1 LNDEQLIFDAQERW
15 WVARLNRSPLVAHSF
30 PESVRLVD
38 CSLREGEEYPN
49 VRMTLETKL
58 EIVEASAALGFDEM
72 EVGYPGA
79 IDEHYAEVQAMRDR
93 GISARL
99 ASHTRIYT
107 PDDEWKEEISR
118 AVECGSDVLTFV
130 GWASDALCEATPWL
144 PPDAVAERIG
154 RCVEYAKGLG
164 AEVSV
169 GLADCV
175 RTPLE
180 RIDACYAA
188 AAKAGA
194 DRVYVYDGMGAATP
208 HSIAFLVRWVKQST
222 GCLPIALHCHNDYG
236 LSMAN
241 VLAGVGAGAT
251 VIDTVPGGLGDQTGI
266 SPLEQVAFALE
277 LLYDVRTGINL
288 EGVPGFC
295 RQVIDAAGAQL
306 AAHAPL
312 LGENVGRHQ
321 LDSHIA
327 TVLRGSW
334 YSWENIDPAF
344 LGTTR
349 RLEFASG
356 KVRRGRAGAVRAI
369 LDRGGLTATDGQIGE
384 MQSRLRETISS
395 RGTVDERA
403 LASIVREVLDA

>member
-1 LNDEQLIFDAQERW
+1 LNDKQLIFDEQDRW
-15 WVARLNRSPLVAHSF
+15 WVARLNRSPLVAHGL

-49 VRMTLETKL
+49 AHMSFEKKL

-79 IDEHYAEVQAMRDR
+79 IDEHYAEVSAMRER
-93 GISARL
+93 GITARL

-107 PDDEWKEEISR
+107 PDDEWKEEVER
-118 AVECGSDVLTFV
+118 AVECGSDVLTLV
-130 GWASDALCEATPWL
+130 GWASEAMCEATPWL
-144 PPDAVAERIG
+144 PPDAVAERIAA
-154 RCVEYAKGLG
+154 CVEYAKRIG

-175 RTPLE
+175 RTPLD
-180 RIDACYAA
+180 RIDACYSA

-208 HSIAFLVRWVKQST
+208 HSIAFLVRWVKEST
-222 GCLPIALHCHNDYG
+222 GDLPIALHCHNDYG

-241 VLAGVGAGAT
+241 VLAGLGAGAT
-251 VIDTVPGGLGDQTGI
+251 VVDTVPGGLGDQTGI
-266 SPLEQVAFALE
+266 SPLEQLAFSLE
-277 LLYDVRTGINL
+277 LLYDVRTGLDL
-288 EGVPGFC
+288 EGVPTFC
-295 RQVIDAAGAQL
+295 RLVIEAAGAQL

-334 YSWENIDPAF
+334 YSWENIDPSF
-344 LGTTR
+344 LGATR
-349 RLEFASG
+349 RLEFAPG

-369 LDRGGLTATDGQIGE
+369 LDRAGLTATDGQIGE
-384 MQSRLRETISS
+384 MQSRLRETIAS

-403 LASIVREVLDA
+403 LTEIVQEVLSA